1 MRGSDGEGW
10 KRVVVKGVCFICRV
24 VRRGFGF
31 GGVGWRWCRE
41 RVELGPEERRSGSA
55 GCISRQVIADCG
67 IY

>member
-10 KRVVVKGVCFICRV
+10 KRVVVRGVCFICKV

-41 RVELGPEERRSGSA
+41 RVELGPDERSSGSF
-55 GCISRQVIADCG
+55 G
-67 IY
+67 